1 MSNTNDPGLDRRNFL
16 LAGATLAAAST
27 IEAGTPSVA
36 RAQNS
41 SLNPQP
47 LPPSPEWA
55 RALPPGPDARV
66 KITEAYA
73 AHVAR
78 DAFFWAWPLVNM
90 YNRRLAFSKMTEHRY
105 VGPLLEAPLN
115 RLTMLTDYVNPE
127 ERNVACPNQ
136 DVVYGLGML
145 ALDVS
150 PVVVQVPDFGDRFWV
165 YQIVDLRTDSFVQ
178 LGKMYGTTP
187 GFYLLVGPNWNGEVP
202 KGITRVFRASSNT
215 GLVAPR
221 IFQDDTPEDKRAIQG
236 VLTGIAMYPLAEY
249 DGRMKSMEWSKLPKV
264 PGAPPGEEE
273 TRWVF
278 PEKFFDELPAVL
290 ADAPPLPGEEARYA
304 QVLAVLAAAK
314 ENPKLKQAMIEAAK
328 EAEEKLVNPLFQFRN
343 YGQQL
348 PHHWSTISN
357 ESAFGTD
364 YFTRT
369 AVAKSNILVNSP
381 NETKYFY
388 QDLDASGARLN
399 SANRYTVTFAK
410 DGTPPV
416 NGFWSLSIY
425 NEHHF
430 FVANP
435 INRFSVGTKNK
446 DLKPGCR
453 RFAHDLRAGRCA
465 HRCGAARQ
473 LAAGPERRFFALRP
487 RLLAEGR
494 CHGRLLDAA
503 AGAARLARYEKQQQS
518 SPQTGRTI
526 HERHHREIAYL
537 ASVRLFGTS
546 RHDRIVFCKTGIGQG
561 SRADRQRGLYLR
573 RSHGDGVLD
582 AVRILGRQGQ
592 SAIQGSVQFDPERRP
607 GVYA

>member
-1 MSNTNDPGLDRRNFL
+1 MIKRLTLS
-16 LAGATLAAAST
+16 AGVLMISTSMAFAQIAT
-27 IEAGTPSVA
+27 V
-36 RAQNS
+36 Q
-41 SLNPQP
+41 
-47 LPPSPEWA
+47 PSPSWS
-55 RALPPGPDARV
+55 RSIPPGPDTRV
-66 KITEAYA
+66 KITEEYA
-73 AHVAR
+73 KLVAR

-90 YNRRLAFSKMTEHRY
+90 YNRRLAFSKMNEQRY

-115 RLTMLTDYVNPE
+115 RLTMLMDYVDPE

-136 DVVYGLGML
+136 DVVYGLGLL

-187 GFYLLVGPNWNGEVP
+187 GFYLLAGPNWQGNVP
-202 KGITRVFRASSNT
+202 KGITRVLRASTST

-221 IFQDDTPEDKRAIQG
+221 VFQDDTPEDKQAIQR
-236 VLTGIAMYPLAEY
+236 VLTGIVMYPLAEY
-249 DGRMKSMEWSKLPKV
+249 DGQMKNIEWSKLPRAA
-264 PGAPPGEEE
+264 GAPHGDEE

-314 ENPKLKQAMIEAAK
+314 DNSKMKQAMIEAAK
-328 EAEEKLVNPLFQFRN
+328 DAEEKLVNPLFRFRN

-348 PHHWSTISN
+348 PHNWSTISN
-357 ESAFGTD
+357 EAAFGTD

-388 QDLDASGARLN
+388 QDLDVSGGRLN

-410 DGTPPV
+410 GQTPPV

-425 NEHHF
+425 NENHF

-446 DLKPGCR
+446 GLM
-453 RFAHDLRAGRCA
+453 
-465 HRCGAARQ
+465 
-473 LAAGPERRFFALRP
+473 
-487 RLLAEGR
+487 LAEDGSLTIR
-494 CHGRLLDAA
+494 VQADEPKDPAQRANWLPAPAGDFSLYVRAYWPKTAVTDGSWTPPAA
-503 AGAARLARYEKQQQS
+503 VKVE
-518 SPQTGRTI
+518 
-526 HERHHREIAYL
+526 
-537 ASVRLFGTS
+537 
-546 RHDRIVFCKTGIGQG
+546 
-561 SRADRQRGLYLR
+561 
-573 RSHGDGVLD
+573 
-582 AVRILGRQGQ
+582 
-592 SAIQGSVQFDPERRP
+592 
-607 GVYA
+607 